1 MNTKTRFIPLI
12 VLGAIVL
19 ALMAGTV
26 LSATGKIRFYDGAD
40 PTKDQKYARAGGMVN
55 LEVEDADLDIPVKYV
70 ILPNEVTGVF
80 TASLAGGQDGVG
92 LHTVTA
98 MAGSNKVMLRVR
110 DTTDIA
116 GTVPPT
122 TYANLNAGLD
132 ALTTANVPANNNVFF
147 AVGDTIA
154 VGPTTIREVTAVATS
169 TPATTTETVSGSDT
183 VVSFSVLTLTLN
195 APLDAHPDGAYPTNS
210 PVVETNANAHAKIN
224 VEDCPTCAIA
234 PTVSSDSN
242 VRLDVTYAPVVDSGV
257 GIRTLVF
264 DEVRFSG
271 NKDSKVTRFD
281 ADVFRVNGATS
292 SNTVITVDNNEE
304 RVTVSDTNDINSD
317 SVLVYWGSA
326 IDHSKDVDVRSSA
339 DTDGISVVLTETG
352 KGTGVFRGVVMLVD
366 DKDTSADGMTT
377 KQGDE
382 NPPLLKVNPSGTV
395 TLRYK
400 DGDGRITKTID
411 VESTPPVLSNFSPAH
426 KSASEDE
433 RPEVTADV
441 TDSDSGIKDTQ
452 IFVVFALLGDDN
464 KVATETSGD
473 ASATAISVSA
483 EDVGRV
489 RNITSGFRIE
499 QRMPDELETGQTE
512 SAIAW
517 WIVAVDQAG
526 NVAVSD
532 QNMDSDNVCD
542 PDEFPVSGA
551 ATGTALADALNGLGD
566 VTDDNFT
573 SLCQPFI
580 VMHDEKD
587 PVLEKAVVGAFWDTD
602 SAEDDKTSDLS
613 VDSSASSQTTSVML
627 VFDEAVDSS
636 TVSADDFK
644 VGGSAPLAANHYAAA
659 PSRVFLDVPAQD
671 PDARPD
677 VELVGLVADIA
688 GNTAAA
694 KKLTATDNNS
704 IDGIGPTLE
713 VTLAGST
720 TGARPVTKKEITI
733 TVTTNENTAN
743 PTVTIKRVGSTD
755 KDGKGNVVDPAAS
768 VTPKV
773 KSPRTYE
780 ATWSTGTAGLYNV
793 YVTAADSSGNVGKL
807 GKDGASSIDLSSD
820 TSALLFEVDNS
831 GPTFTL
837 DPPSTDDPNAFV
849 RVDFSGE
856 GKENTVYAMGPG
868 GVGFITADPDDAA
881 TATTTDKTKAKM
893 DDLDSYGMVTLVSAT
908 LAGSDIAA
916 TLERLGDDS
925 FLLVAPNLAI
935 GKHKIEIEAE
945 DSAGNSNKSS
955 VDLEVTE
962 RKPFSLTIRAGV
974 SLISFP
980 GDPMDPDINAV
991 FPSDHPVQEVITYDP
1006 TQPGKWFASKRDETT
1021 GLLDG
1026 NLTMI
1031 SGGQAYLVRSNST
1044 KAVNVIIDRPSSHD
1058 LITPPQIDLVAGWNL
1073 VPVTDITFKLKA
1085 GDTISYMNYFGDNKS
1100 ITRVYGVDTVQN
1112 RLILVQPTGNLV
1124 VGSGYWVF
1132 ASDATSIAPGVTPA
1146 D

>member
-1 MNTKTRFIPLI
+1 MLSLI
-12 VLGAIVL
+12 AVLPA
-19 ALMAGTV
+19 
-26 LSATGKIRFYDGAD
+26 LSATGKIRFYDSAD
-40 PTKDQKYARAGGMVN
+40 PSKDQKYARAGGMVN
-55 LEVEDADLDIPVKYV
+55 LEVDDPDLNVPVKYV
-70 ILPNEVTGVF
+70 ILPNEVNIEINSDNDALGGN
-80 TASLAGGQDGVG
+80 TADYVS
-92 LHTVTA
+92 VTA
-98 MAGSNKVMLRVR
+98 TPGSDTVMVEVRNKH
-110 DTTDIA
+110 I
-116 GTVPPT
+116 GPNPT
-122 TYANLNAGLD
+122 PNELVALNNWLNAVTIAKD
-132 ALTTANVPANNNVFF
+132 
-147 AVGDTIA
+147 DTIA
-154 VGPTTIREVTAVATS
+154 VGSGTIRKVVSYSTS
-169 TPATTTETVSGSDT
+169 TPATTTGITTGQTDYIST
-183 VVSFSVLTLTLN
+183 ITIKLN
-195 APLDAHPDGAYPTNS
+195 AGLDEGTYPSGAVNTDPGTAIRGLTS
-210 PVVETNANAHAKIN
+210 AAHAKIN
-224 VEDCPTCAIA
+224 VDDCPTCALA
-234 PTVSSDSN
+234 PSIPADVN
-242 VRLDVTYAPVVDSGV
+242 GPRIDVTYAPVVDSGV
-257 GIRTLVF
+257 GNRTLDF
-264 DEVRFSG
+264 HEVRFSG
-271 NKDSKVTRFD
+271 STDGKVTRFD
-281 ADVFRVNGATS
+281 AELIVAAAGSTS
-292 SNTVITVDNNEE
+292 TNTVITVDNNEE
-304 RVTVSDTNDINSD
+304 RVTANSD
-317 SVLVYWGSA
+317 PGDTAYLVYWGSA

-339 DTDGISVVLTETG
+339 DTDGVSVVLTETG
-352 KGTGVFRGVVMLVD
+352 KGTGVFRGVVKLVD

-377 KQGDE
+377 YQGDM

-452 IFVVFALLGDDN
+452 IFVVFALLDDDN

-483 EDVGRV
+483 EDAGRV

-512 SAIAW
+512 STIAW
-517 WIVAVDQAG
+517 WVVAIDEAG
-526 NVAVSD
+526 NKAVSD
-532 QNMDSDNVCD
+532 QNTDSDNVCD
-542 PDEFPVSGA
+542 PDAFPVSGA
-551 ATGTALADALNGLGD
+551 SVDANALRELGD

-602 SAEDDKTSDLS
+602 STKDDKTSDLS
-613 VDSSASSQTTSVML
+613 ADSAASSQTTSVML

-820 TSALLFEVDNS
+820 TSALLYEVDNS

-868 GVGFITADPDDAA
+868 GEGYITADPDDAA

>member
-1 MNTKTRFIPLI
+1 MNSRTRFVPLI
-12 VLGAIVL
+12 ILGAIILSLIAVL
-19 ALMAGTV
+19 PA
-26 LSATGKIRFYDGAD
+26 LSATGKIRFYDSAD
-40 PTKDQKYARAGGMVN
+40 PSKDQKWARAGGLVN
-55 LEVEDADLDIPVKYV
+55 LEVTDADLDVPVKYV
-70 ILPNEVTGVF
+70 ILRNELD
-80 TASLAGGQDGVG
+80 LAVG
-92 LHTVTA
+92 
-98 MAGSNKVMLRVR
+98 AGSNVHTGILTDAVVTLTAKAGSDTVEVEIREIGQSDPTNTIVHGLVASVNLDKGDTIALGSSSTTVR
-110 DTTDIA
+110 DGDTVGFGSTTIREVVKVATTSPATTTGLTA
-116 GTVPPT
+116 GQTDVMATVT
-122 TYANLNAGLD
+122 LTLNAGLD
-132 ALTTANVPANNNVFF
+132 QGPGADGTYDTDGVIWKVRSTAH
-147 AVGDTIA
+147 
-154 VGPTTIREVTAVATS
+154 E
-169 TPATTTETVSGSDT
+169 
-183 VVSFSVLTLTLN
+183 
-195 APLDAHPDGAYPTNS
+195 
-210 PVVETNANAHAKIN
+210 KIN
-224 VEDCPTCAIA
+224 VDDCPTCAVA
-234 PTVSSDSN
+234 PAIPYTVDGP
-242 VRLDVTYAPVVDSGV
+242 RTDVTNAPVVDSGV
-257 GIRTLVF
+257 GNRTLNF
-264 DEVRFSG
+264 HEVRFSG
-271 NKDSKVTRFD
+271 SKDSKVTRFD
-281 ADVFRVNGATS
+281 AEIIVNDQGSTS
-292 SNTVITVDNNEE
+292 TNTVITVDNNEE
-304 RVTVSDTNDINSD
+304 RVTATTDPGDTAY
-317 SVLVYWGSA
+317 LVYWGSA

-339 DTDGISVVLTETG
+339 DTDGVSVVLTETG
-352 KGTGVFRGVVMLVD
+352 KGTGAFRGVVKLVD
-366 DKDTSADGMTT
+366 DADTSADGMTT
-377 KQGDE
+377 YQGDTS
-382 NPPLLKVNPSGTV
+382 PPMLKVNPAGTV

-426 KSASEDE
+426 NSASEDD

-452 IFVVFALLGDDN
+452 IFVVFALLDDN
-464 KVATETSGD
+464 NKVDDETTGD
-473 ASATAISVSA
+473 ASHIAISVSA
-483 EDVGRV
+483 EDAGRV

-512 SAIAW
+512 STIAW
-517 WIVAVDQAG
+517 WVVAIDEAG
-526 NVAVSD
+526 NKAVSD
-532 QNMDSDNVCD
+532 QNTDSDNVCV
-542 PDEFPVSGA
+542 PDDFPVDGA
-551 ATGTALADALNGLGD
+551 SVDADALRALGD
-566 VTDDNFT
+566 VTDDNFG

-780 ATWSTGTAGLYNV
+780 GTWSAGTAGLYNV

-807 GKDGASSIDLSSD
+807 GKDGASAIDLSSG

-837 DPPSTDDPNAFV
+837 DPASADDPNAFV
-849 RVDFSGE
+849 RVDFSAE

-868 GVGFITADPDDAA
+868 GVGYITADPDDAA
-881 TATTTDKTKAKM
+881 TATTTDKTKGKM

-908 LAGSDIAA
+908 LAGSDISAD
-916 TLERLGDDS
+916 LERLGDNS

-1006 TQPGKWFASKRDETT
+1006 TQPGKWFASKRDDTS

-1085 GDTISYMNYFGDNKS
+1085 GDTISYVNYFGDNKS

-1112 RLILVQPTGNLV
+1112 RLILVQSAGNLK
-1124 VGSGYWVF
+1124 VGDGYWVF
-1132 ASDATSIAPGVTPA
+1132 ASDATSIAPGVTPQ
-1146 D
+1146 

>member
-1 MNTKTRFIPLI
+1 MKSKVRFIPLI

-40 PTKDQKYARAGGMVN
+40 PSKDQKYARAGGMVN

-70 ILPNEVTGVF
+70 ILPGEVTPVAPAAVVTNTDVE
-80 TASLAGGQDGVG
+80 TA
-92 LHTVTA
+92 TVAAT
-98 MAGSNKVMLRVR
+98 AGS
-110 DTTDIA
+110 DTVEIAVTDVGVSDPNTLTVAQTYTAVNAALNYVA
-116 GTVPPT
+116 G
-122 TYANLNAGLD
+122 AA
-132 ALTTANVPANNNVFF
+132 ATAID
-147 AVGDTIA
+147 VGDTIA
-154 VGPTTIREVTAVATS
+154 VGPTTIREVTAVAT
-169 TPATTTETVSGSDT
+169 TTMATTTNATNANNADVPGK
-183 VVSFSVLTLTLN
+183 VTLTVN
-195 APLDAHPDGAYPTNS
+195 APLDAHPTGAYPTNS
-210 PVVETNANAHAKIN
+210 AVVKIAATAHAKIN
-224 VEDCPTCAIA
+224 VDDCPTCAVA
-234 PTVSSDSN
+234 PALTATQVSN
-242 VRLDVTYAPVVDSGV
+242 NRADVPNAPVVDSGV
-257 GIRTLVF
+257 GNNSLVF
-264 DEVRFSG
+264 NEVRFSG
-271 NKDSKVTRFD
+271 DKDNKVTRFD
-281 ADVFRVNGATS
+281 AIVLNSAGTATS
-292 SNTVITVDNNEE
+292 SATVSVDNNEE
-304 RVTVSDTNDINSD
+304 RVTTQSGQTAGNIM
-317 SVLVYWGSA
+317 VYWGSA

-339 DTDGISVVLTETG
+339 DTDGVSVVLTETG
-352 KGTGVFRGVVMLVD
+352 KGTGVFRGVVKLVD

-377 KQGDE
+377 YQGDTS
-382 NPPLLKVNPSGTV
+382 PPMLKVNPSGTV

-441 TDSDSGIKDTQ
+441 TDSDSGIKDTK
-452 IFVVFALLGDDN
+452 IFVVFALLDDDN
-464 KVATETSGD
+464 KVDDETTGD
-473 ASATAISVSA
+473 ASHIAISVSA
-483 EDVGRV
+483 EDAGRV

-517 WIVAVDQAG
+517 WVVAIDEAG
-526 NVAVSD
+526 NKAVSD
-532 QNMDSDNVCD
+532 QNTDSDNVCD
-542 PDEFPVSGA
+542 PDEFPVDGA
-551 ATGTALADALNGLGD
+551 SVDANALRMLGD
-566 VTDDNFT
+566 VTDDNFG

-602 SAEDDKTSDLS
+602 STKDDKTSDLS
-613 VDSSASSQTTSVML
+613 TDSAASSQTTSVML

-659 PSRVFLDVPAQD
+659 PTRVFLDVPAQD

-677 VELVGLVADIA
+677 IELVGLVADIA

-713 VTLAGST
+713 VTLAGAT

-755 KDGKGNVVDPAAS
+755 KDGKGNVVDPAAQ

-780 ATWSTGTAGLYNV
+780 GTWSAGTAGLYNV

-837 DPPSTDDPNAFV
+837 DPASTDDPNAFV

-1006 TQPGKWFASKRDETT
+1006 TQPGKWFASKRDETS

-1085 GDTISYMNYFGDNKS
+1085 GDTISYVNYFGDNKS